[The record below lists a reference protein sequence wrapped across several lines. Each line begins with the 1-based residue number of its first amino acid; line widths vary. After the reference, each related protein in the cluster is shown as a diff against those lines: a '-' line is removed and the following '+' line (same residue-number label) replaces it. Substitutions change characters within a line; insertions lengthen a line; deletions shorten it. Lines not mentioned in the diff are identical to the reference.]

1 MTNTGKNTVWKDYV
15 IELNPSCFVGVVRIM
30 GRQRLHLFSSELK
43 LVVSVVCRLVCSS
56 GRRKRKEGIRSLTSQ
71 LTLTYLHCAGVN
83 KESTRNVVR
92 VFLRRSALKTNPKCG
107 KTNRIW
113 TFRKYRLYLTLRIFA
128 VKFQM
133 LGGGDR
139 ERDGRSVGFFSFFVA
154 GFCVMIIE
162 RYRKK
167 ILEKGWVE

>member
-1 MTNTGKNTVWKDYV
+1 
-15 IELNPSCFVGVVRIM
+15 M

-92 VFLRRSALKTNPKCG
+92 VLLRRSALKTNPKCG

-113 TFRKYRLYLTLRIFA
+113 TFRKYRLYLTLRILA

-139 ERDGRSVGFFSFFVA
+139 ERDGRSVGFFSFVA

-167 ILEKGWVE
+167 ILEKGWVVE